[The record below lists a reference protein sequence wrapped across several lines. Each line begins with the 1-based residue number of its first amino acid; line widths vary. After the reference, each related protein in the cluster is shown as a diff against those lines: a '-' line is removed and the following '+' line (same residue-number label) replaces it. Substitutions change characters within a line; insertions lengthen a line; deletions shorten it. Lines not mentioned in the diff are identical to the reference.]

1 MADFTIEGMRE
12 LEANLWHMSRRIYG
26 AAREGLS
33 KAAMNMVADAQENLR
48 SNGTNN
54 TGLLSNTGKVEEVRE
69 GDAIDAGFI
78 AKGKRGYAEYVEYGR
93 RAGKMPPVKN
103 LEEWAYKKL
112 RVDRKAS
119 RGVGYLIARKIA
131 KKGTSP
137 QPFFRPAVEK
147 NRQAV
152 SDAIAAAV
160 SQVTGR

>member
-12 LEANLWHMSRRIYG
+12 LEANLGHMSRRIYG
-26 AAREGLS
+26 AAREGLA

-54 TGLLSNTGKVEEVRE
+54 TGLLSSTGKVEETRD

-93 RAGKMPPVKN
+93 RAGKMPTVKN

-131 KKGTSP
+131 KKGTRP
-137 QPFFRPAVEK
+137 QPFFGPAVEK

>member
-12 LEANLWHMSRRIYG
+12 LEANLGHMSRRIYG
-26 AAREGLS
+26 AAREGLA

-54 TGLLSNTGKVEEVRE
+54 TGLLSNTGKVEEVRD

-78 AKGKRGYAEYVEYGR
+78 AKGRRGYAEYVEYGR

-119 RGVGYLIARKIA
+119 RDVGYLIARKIA
-131 KKGTSP
+131 KKGTRP
-137 QPFFRPAVEK
+137 QPFFGPAVEK

>member
-12 LEANLWHMSRRIYG
+12 LEANLGHVSRRIYG
-26 AAREGLS
+26 AAREGLT

-48 SNGTNN
+48 TNGTNN
-54 TGLLSNTGKVEEVRE
+54 TGLLSNTGKVEEVRD

-119 RGVGYLIARKIA
+119 SGVGYLIARKIA
-131 KKGTSP
+131 KKGTRP
-137 QPFFRPAVEK
+137 QPFFGPAVEK

>member
-12 LEANLWHMSRRIYG
+12 LEANLGRMSRRVYR

-33 KAAMNMVADAQENLR
+33 KAGMNMVADAQENLR
-48 SNGTNN
+48 ANGTNA
-54 TGLLSNTGKVEEVRE
+54 TGLLSNTGKVEEVRD

-78 AKGKRGYAEYVEYGR
+78 AKGRRGYAEYVEYGR
-93 RAGKMPPVKN
+93 RAGKMPPAKN
-103 LEEWAYKKL
+103 LGEWAYKKL

-119 RGVGYLIARKIA
+119 KAVGYLIARKIA
-131 KKGTSP
+131 KKGTRP
-137 QPFFRPAVEK
+137 QPFFGPAVEK

>member
-12 LEANLWHMSRRIYG
+12 LEANLGHMSRRIYG

-48 SNGTNN
+48 ANGTNN
-54 TGLLSNTGKVEEVRE
+54 TGVLSNTGKVEEVRG

-103 LEEWAYKKL
+103 LEQWAYKKL

>member
-12 LEANLWHMSRRIYG
+12 LEANLGHMSRRIYR
-26 AAREGLS
+26 AAREGLTR
-33 KAAMNMVADAQENLR
+33 AAMNMVTDAQENLKA
-48 SNGTNN
+48 NGTNN
-54 TGLLSNTGKVEEVRE
+54 TGLLSNTGKVEEARD

-103 LEEWAYKKL
+103 LGEWAYKKL

-119 RGVGYLIARKIA
+119 KGVGYRIARKIA
-131 KKGTSP
+131 KKGTRP
-137 QPFFRPAVEK
+137 QPFFGPAVEK

>member
-12 LEANLWHMSRRIYG
+12 LETNLGHMSRQIFRS
-26 AAREGLS
+26 AKEGLK
-33 KAAMNMVADAQENLR
+33 KAGMNMVADAQENLR
-48 SNGTNN
+48 ANGTNN
-54 TGLLSNTGKVEEVRE
+54 TGLLSNTGKVEETKD
-69 GDAIDAGFI
+69 GDAIDVGFI
-78 AKGKRGYAEYVEYGR
+78 AKGKRGYADYVEYGR

-112 RVDRKAS
+112 RVDRKAAKT
-119 RGVGYLIARKIA
+119 VGYLIARKIA
-131 KKGTSP
+131 KKGTRP
-137 QPFFRPAVEK
+137 QPFFVPAVEK

>member
-12 LEANLWHMSRRIYG
+12 LEANLGHMSRRIYR
-26 AAREGLS
+26 AAREGLT

-54 TGLLSNTGKVEEVRE
+54 TGLLSSTGKVEETRD

-103 LEEWAYKKL
+103 LGEWAYKKL

-119 RGVGYLIARKIA
+119 KGVGYRIARKIA
-131 KKGTSP
+131 KKGTRP
-137 QPFFRPAVEK
+137 QPFFGPAVEK